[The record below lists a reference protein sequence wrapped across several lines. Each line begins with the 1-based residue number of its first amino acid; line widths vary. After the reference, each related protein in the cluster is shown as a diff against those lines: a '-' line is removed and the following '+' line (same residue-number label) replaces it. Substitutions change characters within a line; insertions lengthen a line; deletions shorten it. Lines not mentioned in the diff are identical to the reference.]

1 MVNRD
6 FRKSCEM
13 IGGDYNLDD
22 RACIIKDNPRSQA
35 VLQDMINESLHAPK
49 EYNLRDINSRRDTN
63 IDSFNTYDEVFD
75 KDGTIAIR
83 RSNNY
88 IYAPNSVFNLGK
100 VNR

>member
-1 MVNRD
+1 
-6 FRKSCEM
+6 
-13 IGGDYNLDD
+13 
-22 RACIIKDNPRSQA
+22 
-35 VLQDMINESLHAPK
+35 MINENLHAHR
-49 EYNLRDINSRRDTN
+49 EYNVGDINSGGDTN
-63 IDSFNTYDEVFD
+63 LDSFNTYDEVFD